1 MTHPMVPQYQH
12 VDLIFDPARQALA
25 LKLPEQPKR
34 INPCL
39 RALFSHLTQDVSG
52 NLQQVQ
58 SVVTRIRETP
68 SYKKL
73 VDNISIQF
81 KTEAGEIDLKPT
93 TVANLEIYIV
103 FASALK
109 IKNCHGIIAKGLRM
123 IFGLDPHL
131 AALHRSLIV
140 PHDLDCAL
148 IVAQIRN
155 LSSFLPR
162 IFRWLLG
169 LQDLEEALDKLHRRR
184 IWQNERQIPIL
195 FKDQFPTIQMKN
207 KNKTMQATDSGS
219 GGHNMLNPKRT
230 QEPKPKD
237 DMTPL
242 KTRPGRN

>member
-1 MTHPMVPQYQH
+1 MIPAYQH

-25 LKLPEQPKR
+25 LKLPEQAKR

-39 RALFSHLTQDVSG
+39 RGLFSDLTQDVSG
-52 NLQQVQ
+52 NLQQIQ
-58 SVVTRIRETP
+58 SVVARIRETP

-73 VDNISIQF
+73 VDTVNVKV
-81 KTEAGEIDLKPT
+81 KTEIGEIELKPT

-109 IKNCHGIIAKGLRM
+109 IKNGHRLFAKGLRI
-123 IFGLDPHL
+123 IFGLEPHL
-131 AALHRSLIV
+131 ESLHRSLIV

-155 LSSFLPR
+155 LSGFLPR

-169 LQDLEEALDKLHRRR
+169 LQDLEEVLDKLYRRR
-184 IWQNERQIPIL
+184 TWQNDRQIPTL
-195 FKDQFPTIQMKN
+195 FKDQFPTVEI
-207 KNKTMQATDSGS
+207 KNKTKIIQATDSGS

-237 DMTPL
+237 DTTPL
-242 KTRPGRN
+242 KTRPGRDK

>member
-1 MTHPMVPQYQH
+1 MVPQYQH

-25 LKLPEQPKR
+25 LKLPEQSKR

-39 RALFSHLTQDVSG
+39 RGLFSYMTQDVSG

-68 SYKKL
+68 TYSKL
-73 VDNISIQF
+73 VETISVQY
-81 KTEAGEIDLKPT
+81 KTETGEIELKPT
-93 TVANLEIYIV
+93 TVANLEIYII

-109 IKNCHGIIAKGLRM
+109 IKNCHRFIARGLRVLL
-123 IFGLDPHL
+123 GLEPHL

-155 LSSFLPR
+155 LSGFLPR

-169 LQDLEEALDKLHRRR
+169 LHDLEESLDKLHRRR
-184 IWQNERQIPIL
+184 IWQNERQIPTL
-195 FKDQFPTIQMKN
+195 FKDQFPTVEIKN
-207 KNKTMQATDSGS
+207 KSKTIQATDSGA